1 MSLPD
6 TLPAGA
12 ATAPGVKTSCSSRR
26 PARLMA
32 RLAVV
37 GLLSGALAGCFQP
50 LYADNATVGG
60 PGLQQKLQDVEV
72 MQIQGRLG
80 NELRNELI
88 FLLAGG
94 AGNPKGAP
102 LQLYIAAD
110 TTSSTALVNS
120 SSGLP
125 ENMIIR
131 VAANWRLVRS
141 DDDKKKPVAGG
152 TALATAAIDVS
163 DQRFANY
170 SATNDAEARAAR
182 EAAEQIKAQLAAYFI
197 RLGNEPPK
205 PETTKTPGS

>member
-6 TLPAGA
+6 TSSAGA
-12 ATAPGVKTSCSSRR
+12 ATAPGPFVR
-26 PARLMA
+26 PRARLLA

-50 LYADNATVGG
+50 LYAENATVGG
-60 PGLQQKLQDVEV
+60 PGLQEKLQDVEV
-72 MQIQGRLG
+72 MEIKGRLG

-88 FLLAGG
+88 YLLGGG

-102 LQLYIAAD
+102 LQLYIATS

-120 SSGLP
+120 SSGLA
-125 ENMIIR
+125 ENAILR
-131 VAANWRLVRS
+131 VAANWRLVRA

-152 TALATAAIDVS
+152 EAVGTASIDLS

-170 SATNDAEARAAR
+170 SAQNDGQARAAR
-182 EAAEQIKAQLAAYFI
+182 EVAEQIKMQLAAHFI
-197 RLGNEPPK
+197 RVGQNPPAAAK
-205 PETTKTPGS
+205 APGS